1 MNALRSDAVVVNV
14 FLRDGGSVEALL
26 VHDDGLFSG
35 SLAGLQILDDG
46 VDVGSLEGV
55 ALAVVVPVAG
65 EQLFKRPLVAVEAH
79 DDDVLAHAVG
89 DVRLVQSRDSAL
101 GHVVVLGVDDVEF
114 LAGVDDGLDDL
125 LGSLSVPLSGLLGH
139 HVPVVVGSDLLIE
152 RAGTADLGSMDLAK
166 VFEDL
171 TDVMKRNGISMPSS
185 LTMLARGLA
194 TIEGVVADLSTEEG
208 VNALFAAEPRADV
221 VVNNLGIFND
231 NDFFSVPDSEWM
243 HFYNVNVLSGVRL
256 ARHYAQGMIDNGW
269 GRIIFVSSESGV
281 AIPGDM
287 INYGVTKSANLAV
300 SHGLA
305 KRLAGTGVTVNAILH
320 GPTFTEGLQ
329 EMLADAAAQSGR
341 SPREQADE
349 FVKTARPSS
358 IIQRAADVEE
368 VANLA
373 VYLASPLSSATTGA
387 ALRVDGGVVDTLAM

>member
-1 MNALRSDAVVVNV
+1 MTVDYAVKEKTHTLLDKVAVV
-14 FLRDGGSVEALL
+14 
-26 VHDDGLFSG
+26 SG
-35 SLAGLQILDDG
+35 STSGIGLGIAKGLAWAGATVVIVGRQQRG
-46 VDVGSLEGV
+46 VDTAIAAINAEHPD
-55 ALAVVVPVAG
+55 A
-65 EQLFKRPLVAVEAH
+65 QLR
-79 DDDVLAHAVG
+79 
-89 DVRLVQSRDSAL
+89 
-101 GHVVVLGVDDVEF
+101 
-114 LAGVDDGLDDL
+114 
-125 LGSLSVPLSGLLGH
+125 
-139 HVPVVVGSDLLIE
+139 
-152 RAGTADLGSMDLAK
+152 
-166 VFEDL
+166 
-171 TDVMKRNGISMPSS
+171 
-185 LTMLARGLA
+185 
-194 TIEGVVADLSTEEG
+194 GVVADLSTEEG
-208 VNALFAAEPRADV
+208 ISALLAAEPHADV

-231 NDFFSVPDSEWM
+231 KDFFSVPDSEWM

-256 ARHYAQGMIDNGW
+256 SRHYAQGMIDNGW

-281 AIPGDM
+281 AIPADM

-305 KRLAGTGVTVNAILH
+305 KRLASTGVTVNAILP

-329 EMLADAAAQSGR
+329 EMLAEAATQSGR

-358 IIQRAADVEE
+358 IIQRAADVDE